1 MKLRKLALASAVPA
15 LLLASSAANASVRP
29 GSAGF
34 GSSMDAPLAM
44 SGQHQSLAVA
54 SENDFRKNSAWLAA
68 LAAFFAGLGLY
79 YAFQDGGVSPS

>member
-15 LLLASSAANASVRP
+15 LLLASTAASASVRP
-29 GSAGF
+29 GAAAF
-34 GSSMDAPLAM
+34 GSSAEAPLAM

-68 LAAFFAGLGLY
+68 LAALLAGLGLY
-79 YAFQDGGVSPS
+79 YAFQDGSVSPP